1 MFTFFHKKTIPI
13 KWHWTGFSSIAT
25 MLAINSVTVQK
36 IEMGENFQR
45 SPNTVQREESFPK
58 RKKNENRCSV
68 ILHYVS
74 LCMVLAKEQTFS
86 LLWIIC
92 HLASLYFHALFCI
105 LFTTHCVT
113 QSTFCKNNVNIYSYQ
128 GSNMRNHV

>member
-1 MFTFFHKKTIPI
+1 
-13 KWHWTGFSSIAT
+13 

-36 IEMGENFQR
+36 IEMGENLQK

-74 LCMVLAKEQTFS
+74 SCMVLAKEQTFN
-86 LLWIIC
+86 LL
-92 HLASLYFHALFCI
+92 
-105 LFTTHCVT
+105 
-113 QSTFCKNNVNIYSYQ
+113 
-128 GSNMRNHV
+128 